1 MTKKQFGIIFTLMAL
16 IVCVGVLSMKL
27 NKNGL
32 NDPTSLEAVLE
43 QNSTNKSS
51 ESETSTDETLST
63 TEYFYSMRLTKEQ
76 QDEKYVADMKAIIED
91 ANASQESKDVAN
103 NALVEKAKM
112 NDQESRVESEIRN
125 KGYEDS
131 LCMINE
137 NGNVKVYVKVN
148 ETLSEEDSASIKKI
162 VEDITTLSDVDVT
175 AMK

>member
-1 MTKKQFGIIFTLMAL
+1 MKVSFCCKDCKRKMFDYYAGILNLSIKCNRCKRVLTLKKI
-16 IVCVGVLSMKL
+16 
-27 NKNGL
+27 
-32 NDPTSLEAVLE
+32 
-43 QNSTNKSS
+43 
-51 ESETSTDETLST
+51 
-63 TEYFYSMRLTKEQ
+63 
-76 QDEKYVADMKAIIED
+76 DEKYVADMKAITED
-91 ANASQESKDVAN
+91 ANASQESKDAAN

>member
-63 TEYFYSMRLTKEQ
+63 TEYFY
-76 QDEKYVADMKAIIED
+76 
-91 ANASQESKDVAN
+91 
-103 NALVEKAKM
+103 
-112 NDQESRVESEIRN
+112 QESRVESEIRN

>member
-76 QDEKYVADMKAIIED
+76 QDEKY

>member
-1 MTKKQFGIIFTLMAL
+1 MSQKVDNLVQMLDTYVSDG
-16 IVCVGVLSMKL
+16 GYHL
-27 NKNGL
+27 NVNVF
-32 NDPTSLEAVLE
+32 NR
-43 QNSTNKSS
+43 
-51 ESETSTDETLST
+51 ETLLDAQKHPEKYPQLTIRVSG
-63 TEYFYSMRLTKEQ
+63 YAVNFIKLTKEQ
-76 QDEKYVADMKAIIED
+76 QDEKYVADMKAITED
-91 ANASQESKDVAN
+91 ANASQESKDAAN